1 MKNMLLLLMLQLLDI
16 VLEAYSES
24 QSNTLKCLTQM
35 KKLKKM
41 LPSKSN
47 KFTSFFRIVQSAIDD
62 LNMDKTTEQYKFQCI
77 SETGKLYVSENF

>member
-1 MKNMLLLLMLQLLDI
+1 
-16 VLEAYSES
+16 
-24 QSNTLKCLTQM
+24 M

-47 KFTSFFRIVQSAIDD
+47 KFTSFFRIVQNAIDD